1 MGSASSMKLTI
12 RSKDG
17 THTIDCE
24 VGERVLYAGL
34 RSRLMLPYECGT
46 GTCGTC
52 KGRLVEGEIQE
63 MWADAPG
70 RAYLKP
76 ERGEFL
82 MCQAA
87 ACGPC
92 EVVVPTRLPASR
104 ADAIFPLYNRGT
116 VSKVKGLTHD
126 VVSFEVDLHRPMDF
140 HPGQFAVLKAP
151 QVDGFRAYSMVNY
164 ERGAQRLK
172 FVVKRKPAGKFSDW
186 LIGTDVEGTG
196 VELFGP
202 LGKAIFSIDEQ
213 KSVLCIAGGSGIA
226 GMLSILSCAAQARY
240 FDHHRGFV
248 FFGVRTMKDVFFLDD
263 LSLFVSTFPGKLE
276 VTVAISDEDA
286 PPHEQTSHPALAYA
300 TGLVHVVAA
309 EKMTGRYDGTV
320 AFVAGP
326 PPMVDGA
333 LRTLILGARL
343 PAADIRY
350 DKFT

>member
-1 MGSASSMKLTI
+1 MKLTI

-17 THTIDCE
+17 THAVDCE

-34 RSRLMLPYECGT
+34 RNGLMLPYECGT

-52 KGRLVEGEIQE
+52 KGRLVGGEIRE
-63 MWADAPG
+63 MWPQAPG

-87 ACGPC
+87 VGSPC
-92 EVVVPTRLPASR
+92 EVVVPARLPPAR
-104 ADAIFPLYNRGT
+104 ADAIAPLYNRGIMRN
-116 VSKVKGLTHD
+116 VKALTRD
-126 VVSFEVDLHRPMDF
+126 VISFEIDLQRPMDF
-140 HPGQFAVLKAP
+140 HAGQFAVLQVAP
-151 QVDGFRAYSMVNY
+151 VEGFRAYSMVNY
-164 ERGAQRLK
+164 ERGARRLE

-186 LIGTDVEGTG
+186 LCTNSVESTA

-202 LGKAIFSIDEQ
+202 LGKAIFSIEEE
-213 KSVLCIAGGSGIA
+213 KNILCIAGGSGIA
-226 GMLSILSCAAQARY
+226 GMMSILSCAAKARH
-240 FDHHRGFV
+240 FDRHRGFV

-263 LSLFVSTFPGKLE
+263 LSGLVSKFPGKLE
-276 VTVAISDEDA
+276 VTVAVSDEAA
-286 PPHEQTSHPALAYA
+286 PPHERTSHPALAYA
-300 TGLVHVVAA
+300 TGMVHAVAA
-309 EKMTGRYDGTV
+309 EKMAGRYDATV

-333 LRTLILGARL
+333 LRALILGARL
-343 PAADIRY
+343 PAIDIRY

>member
-1 MGSASSMKLTI
+1 MRITI
-12 RSKDG
+12 RSKEG
-17 THTIDCE
+17 THAIDCE
-24 VGERVLYAGL
+24 LGERVLFAGL
-34 RSRLMLPYECGT
+34 RSGLPLPYECGT

-63 MWADAPG
+63 MWAEAPG
-70 RAYLKP
+70 REYLKP
-76 ERGEFL
+76 ERREFL
-82 MCQAA
+82 MCQAVA
-87 ACGPC
+87 RGPC
-92 EVVVPTRLPASR
+92 EVVVPTRLPAPW
-104 ADAIFPLYNRGT
+104 ANAISPLHHRGT
-116 VSKVKGLTHD
+116 IENVKELTHD
-126 VVSFEVDLHRPMDF
+126 VVSFEVDLQQPMNF
-140 HPGQFAVLKAP
+140 HPGQFAVLKVP
-151 QVDGFRAYSMVNY
+151 QIEGFRAYSMVNY
-164 ERGAQRLK
+164 ERDAQRLK

-186 LIGTDVEGTG
+186 LFGAGVERTA

-202 LGKAIFSIDEQ
+202 LGKAIFSVEEQ

-226 GMLSILSCAAQARY
+226 GMMSILSCAAKARY

-263 LSLFVSTFPGKLE
+263 LSALVSTFPGRLE
-276 VTVAISDEDA
+276 VTIAISDEDA

-300 TGLVHVVAA
+300 TGLVHVVTAQ
-309 EKMTGRYDGTV
+309 KMVGRYGNAV

-333 LRTLILGARL
+333 LRALILEARL

>member
-1 MGSASSMKLTI
+1 MKLTI
-12 RSKDG
+12 RAKDG
-17 THTIDCE
+17 THTVDCE
-24 VGERVLYAGL
+24 AGERVLYAGL
-34 RSRLMLPYECGT
+34 RSGLTLPYECGT

-76 ERGEFL
+76 ERAEFL

-87 ACGPC
+87 ARSPC
-92 EVVVPTRLPASR
+92 EVVVPTRLPAPR
-104 ADAIFPLYNRGT
+104 ADTISPLYNRGT
-116 VSKVKGLTHD
+116 VSTVKGLTHD
-126 VVSFEVDLHRPMDF
+126 VVSFEIDLQQPMDF
-140 HPGQFAVLKAP
+140 HPGQFAVLKVP

-164 ERGAQRLK
+164 ERGARRLK
-172 FVVKRKPAGKFSDW
+172 FVVKRKPAGRFSDW
-186 LIGTDVEGTG
+186 LFGAGVDGTV

-202 LGKAIFSIDEQ
+202 LGKAIFSVAEQ

-226 GMLSILSCAAQARY
+226 GMMSILSCAAQARY
-240 FDHHRGFV
+240 FDQHRGFV
-248 FFGVRTMKDVFFLDD
+248 FFGARTIKDAFFLDD
-263 LSLFVSTFPGKLE
+263 LSVLVSTFPGMLE

-286 PPHEQTSHPALAYA
+286 PLHEQTAHPALAYA
-300 TGLVHVVAA
+300 TGFVHLVAS
-309 EKMTGRYDGTV
+309 EKMAGRYDNTV

-333 LRTLILGARL
+333 LRALILESRL
-343 PAADIRY
+343 PAVDIRY